1 MKFTQIFYLTF
12 PLFFY
17 IVTCTCTS
25 LAHKYETY
33 EKSYI
38 YVETQ
43 IGTRVTPGKGSL
55 GSLKKQYSCNEVARC

>member
-12 PLFFY
+12 SLFFY

-25 LAHKYETY
+25 LAHKYET
-33 EKSYI
+33 SYI

-55 GSLKKQYSCNEVARC
+55 GSSKEQYSGNEVARC